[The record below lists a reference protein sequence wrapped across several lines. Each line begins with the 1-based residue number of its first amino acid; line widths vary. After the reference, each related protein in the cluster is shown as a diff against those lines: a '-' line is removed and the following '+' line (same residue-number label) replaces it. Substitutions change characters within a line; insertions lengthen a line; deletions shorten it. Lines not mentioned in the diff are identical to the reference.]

1 MLIECTECGHKV
13 SDKADKCPECGCP
26 VREILKCLREKEI
39 YITDDT
45 EIKDGMLICSINGKR
60 ADLTWIKEI
69 VDKMDE
75 TELYHCKYVW
85 NSKLGNVNERALC
98 LKKYMKTPE
107 MVYYDKADDVFF
119 EIKNKYELSYDAAA
133 KFLNELVSS
142 NFEMKEFDG
151 MSEKEYQ
158 SMQAPIIQ
166 CPYCGSLSVRH
177 NTEFMGR
184 HRLFVPSSSIGKNWK
199 CKSCGSYF

>member
-45 EIKDGMLICSINGKR
+45 EIKDGMLICSINGKK

-85 NSKLGNVNERALC
+85 NSKLGNDHERCLC
-98 LKKYMKTPE
+98 LDKYTGTPE
-107 MVYYDKADDVFF
+107 KVYYDKANHVFF
-119 EIKNKYELSYDAAA
+119 EIRNKYELSYDAAA

-142 NFEMKEFDG
+142 DFEMKEFDG

-166 CPYCGSLSVRH
+166 CPYCGSIDVKKVFFGGFAQKQWH
-177 NTEFMGR
+177 C
-184 HRLFVPSSSIGKNWK
+184 KK
-199 CKSCGSYF
+199 CRSDF

>member
-85 NSKLGNVNERALC
+85 DKLQGSDHEKCLC
-98 LKKYMKTPE
+98 LEKYVGTPE
-107 MVYYDKADDVFF
+107 EVYYDKASKVFWKVM
-119 EIKNKYELSYDAAA
+119 EKYELSYDAGI

-166 CPYCGSLSVRH
+166 CPYCGSIDVKKIFFGGFAEKQWH
-177 NTEFMGR
+177 C
-184 HRLFVPSSSIGKNWK
+184 KK
-199 CKSCGSYF
+199 CRSDF